1 MCIYLFH
8 KHILYINDLGCSL
21 RDEGV
26 SFFLGVKKL
35 IWWDVALA
43 KK

>member
-1 MCIYLFH
+1 MIWGALFVM
-8 KHILYINDLGCSL
+8 K
-21 RDEGV
+21 GV

>member
-21 RDEGV
+21 RDEGGI
-26 SFFLGVKKL
+26 FFLRSQEVDLVGCGSR
-35 IWWDVALA
+35 
-43 KK
+43 